1 MQTRSLVVIEMGIIT
16 RQTWLTTR
24 LRGRALPAV
33 TLMFRR
39 AWCHESGSPR
49 SREASKSNPV
59 TNGVILRF
67 DPMSC
72 AQPRNGGERDMLG
85 GEIPPSGCVRSG
97 AHKRGGFTCA
107 KPPAGFGPKPHMA
120 IRVKCSLG
128 SFNACWRRE
137 SGRSD
142 ANQPAEKNY
151 QPGIGRKNRT

>member
-1 MQTRSLVVIEMGIIT
+1 
-16 RQTWLTTR
+16 
-24 LRGRALPAV
+24 
-33 TLMFRR
+33 
-39 AWCHESGSPR
+39 
-49 SREASKSNPV
+49 
-59 TNGVILRF
+59 
-67 DPMSC
+67 MSC

-97 AHKRGGFTCA
+97 AHKRGGFACA

-142 ANQPAEKNY
+142 ANQPAEKTISRVSVEKTEHEKLNDERGVKPLPVKG
-151 QPGIGRKNRT
+151 QQRRSRIGKTLQGWVGEELLYSTPRNQRTQGRWKLCPSGSLAHTWQSMGT